1 MKKIFSILVAAWMGV
16 SAMAATITIEG
27 SEFTGG
33 DANNGKGAHV
43 ELKKDGITVSTE
55 SGYAKDGIL
64 RVYQGGVITITSTE
78 VMTSIDFTCAT
89 DYVALD
95 DATPNSTTYSVT
107 VPTGGKHTRIEKIVI
122 TTNGEGGSTP
132 DPEPD
137 PDPSEKEVNVNA
149 NYAQLIYYA
158 DYSETGAENWE
169 LDLINVSDA
178 EYNYSSWMYFDL
190 TTTSKTSIAGT
201 YTEAHCDYL
210 YTGVDFVNG
219 NDTSEVYA
227 DDKPISLCLTYK
239 GQDED
244 DYPIYAIK
252 GSFVGE
258 DGKTYTISEELT
270 IYAFDYATDA
280 EIVLS
285 ESGATPDPDPTPDPT
300 GTITVAK
307 ALEIGNALKDN
318 TSTTE
323 SYTVVGYVGK
333 IAKDYDAEKGNQC
346 WFMTDDTNFTDSTYF
361 DFEAYWCYIDEPV
374 VVGDYVSVT
383 GPILKYV
390 SQKGYT
396 TIEIKNGQAE
406 KLNAPMGV
414 ENAETDAVVVKRIEN
429 GQLIIRRGEKR
440 YNVVGLEL

>member
-27 SEFTGG
+27 SDFTGG
-33 DANNGKGAHV
+33 APNNGDGDKV
-43 ELKKDGITVSTE
+43 ELKKDGITVSTDK
-55 SGYAKDGIL
+55 GYADGNVL
-64 RVYQGGVITITSTE
+64 RVYTGGVVTITSTE
-78 VMTSIDFTCAT
+78 VMTSIDFTCT
-89 DYVALD
+89 VENKYGTFD
-95 DATPNSTTYSVT
+95 DAQPNKATYSVT
-107 VPTGGKHTRIEKIVI
+107 ASKQTRIEKIVI

-137 PDPSEKEVNVNA
+137 PDP
-149 NYAQLIYYA
+149 
-158 DYSETGAENWE
+158 
-169 LDLINVSDA
+169 
-178 EYNYSSWMYFDL
+178 
-190 TTTSKTSIAGT
+190 
-201 YTEAHCDYL
+201 
-210 YTGVDFVNG
+210 
-219 NDTSEVYA
+219 
-227 DDKPISLCLTYK
+227 
-239 GQDED
+239 
-244 DYPIYAIK
+244 
-252 GSFVGE
+252 
-258 DGKTYTISEELT
+258 
-270 IYAFDYATDA
+270 
-280 EIVLS
+280 
-285 ESGATPDPDPTPDPT
+285 TPDPT

-307 ALEIGNALKDN
+307 ALEIGNALDDN

-333 IAKDYDAEKGNQC
+333 IAKDYDAAKGNQC

-361 DFEAYWCYIDEPV
+361 EFEAYWCYIDEPV
-374 VVGDYVSVT
+374 AVGDYVSVT

>member
-43 ELKKDGITVSTE
+43 ELKKDGITISTE
-55 SGYAKDGIL
+55 SGYADGKVL
-64 RVYQGGVITITSTE
+64 RVYQGGVVTITSTE

-89 DYVALD
+89 DYVALN

-132 DPEPD
+132 DPE
-137 PDPSEKEVNVNA
+137 
-149 NYAQLIYYA
+149 
-158 DYSETGAENWE
+158 
-169 LDLINVSDA
+169 
-178 EYNYSSWMYFDL
+178 
-190 TTTSKTSIAGT
+190 
-201 YTEAHCDYL
+201 
-210 YTGVDFVNG
+210 
-219 NDTSEVYA
+219 
-227 DDKPISLCLTYK
+227 
-239 GQDED
+239 
-244 DYPIYAIK
+244 
-252 GSFVGE
+252 
-258 DGKTYTISEELT
+258 
-270 IYAFDYATDA
+270 
-280 EIVLS
+280 
-285 ESGATPDPDPTPDPT
+285 PDPDPTPDPT

-333 IAKDYDAEKGNQC
+333 IAKDYDTEKGDQC
-346 WFMTDDTNFTDSTYF
+346 WFMTDDKNFTDSTYF
-361 DFEAYWCYIDEPV
+361 EFEAYWCYINEPV
-374 VVGDYVSVT
+374 AVGDYVAVT

-390 SQKGYT
+390 SNQGYT